1 MKLKKVVTKYCV
13 RGRSGLVSG
22 IEEVGRGA
30 GIKFLY
36 TFLEIVVG
44 RLKWRNM

>member
-1 MKLKKVVTKYCV
+1 MKLKKVATKYCV
-13 RGRSGLVSG
+13 LGHSGLGSG

-30 GIKFLY
+30 GIKFVY
-36 TFLEIVVG
+36 IFLEIVVG